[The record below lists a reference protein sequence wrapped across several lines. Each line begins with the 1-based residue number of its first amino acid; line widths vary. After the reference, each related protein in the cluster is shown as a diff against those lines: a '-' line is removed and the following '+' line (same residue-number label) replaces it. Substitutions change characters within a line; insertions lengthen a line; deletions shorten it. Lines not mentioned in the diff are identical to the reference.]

1 MRNPSDLM
9 LAFPEC
15 LRTMTVEDA
24 IETVCSLSEST
35 VEELYSLPLDM
46 PMPRAWRRLSAESCE
61 VLATAAQ
68 SEEERCASLA
78 EAIGL

>member
-1 MRNPSDLM
+1 MRNQFDLM

-15 LRTMTVEDA
+15 LRNATVEDVV
-24 IETVCSLSEST
+24 ETVCALSEST
-35 VEELYSLPLDM
+35 VEELYGLPFDL

-61 VLATAAQ
+61 DLAIAAQ

-78 EAIGL
+78 TAVGL